1 MSLPNALLD
10 VEDVEVPGT
19 AAMDILALEL
29 EYIYIFITVHG
40 TKVIGINSG
49 CASCAF
55 LATRNRRETIPLLH
69 RVPRR

>member
-29 EYIYIFITVHG
+29 EYIYIYLSLYMEP
-40 TKVIGINSG
+40 K
-49 CASCAF
+49 
-55 LATRNRRETIPLLH
+55 
-69 RVPRR
+69 